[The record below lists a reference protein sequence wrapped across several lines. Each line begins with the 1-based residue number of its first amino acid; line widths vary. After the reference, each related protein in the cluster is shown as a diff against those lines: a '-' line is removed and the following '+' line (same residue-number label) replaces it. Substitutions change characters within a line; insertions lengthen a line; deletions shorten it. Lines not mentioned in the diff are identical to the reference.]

1 MSLTGKVIVVTGAS
15 SGIGAAVSEVLAK
28 SGGLV
33 GLVGRDRTRLDQVL
47 SLNLCFKT
55 CLNQSSY
62 LLRISRIIFVEKNLS
77 CGEISDFCKEFEQFM
92 EFYRNLCCFCSKFVR
107 RKICVEKMTN
117 MRSGQRPI
125 SL

>member
-47 SLNLCFKT
+47 SF
-55 CLNQSSY
+55 
-62 LLRISRIIFVEKNLS
+62 NLS
-77 CGEISDFCKEFEQFM
+77 FRTCKHYYIINRLPEELQIRAV
-92 EFYRNLCCFCSKFVR
+92 ERLQSR
-107 RKICVEKMTN
+107 RM
-117 MRSGQRPI
+117 
-125 SL
+125 